1 MQLARF
7 LNKVFK
13 KGGFVLTDANSK
25 DYIIGEPDNNPIKLK
40 ILNKNLH
47 YKLLFHPDLYFGEA
61 YTNGE
66 IVIENGTLTD
76 FLDLALMNFG
86 RGELNFF
93 SYLINRLRG
102 SYRYLT
108 NFNFIKKSKMNVS
121 HHYDI
126 KDDLYDLFLDP
137 KRQYSCAYFKNEN
150 DSLETAQNNKIQH
163 IIKKLNIKPDQKV
176 LDILKGTDQQVICV
190 VNKIDQLADKQKLLP
205 FIEKLSSQY
214 DFRAIIPIS
223 ALKKNGIDD
232 LLNSIINLLPEN
244 PHLFPEDYGSN
255 LAENSFYISEIVRE
269 KLTRALGDEIPYE
282 LYVSIETNEVK
293 GKVRK
298 IGVKIH
304 VAKQSQKNFDIGNSV
319 HILKKIRKA
328 SRLGLEDTLGE

>member
-25 DYIIGEPDNNPIKLK
+25 DYIIGEPDNNPIRLK

-137 KRQYSCAYFKNEN
+137 KRQYSCA
-150 DSLETAQNNKIQH
+150 
-163 IIKKLNIKPDQKV
+163 
-176 LDILKGTDQQVICV
+176 
-190 VNKIDQLADKQKLLP
+190 
-205 FIEKLSSQY
+205 
-214 DFRAIIPIS
+214 
-223 ALKKNGIDD
+223 
-232 LLNSIINLLPEN
+232 
-244 PHLFPEDYGSN
+244 
-255 LAENSFYISEIVRE
+255 
-269 KLTRALGDEIPYE
+269 
-282 LYVSIETNEVK
+282 
-293 GKVRK
+293 
-298 IGVKIH
+298 
-304 VAKQSQKNFDIGNSV
+304 
-319 HILKKIRKA
+319 
-328 SRLGLEDTLGE
+328 